1 MQLFKR
7 KSTGML
13 PPPGVHHFLREDTHH
28 KNRLHLRVE
37 TDGSG
42 FLLVNANNIYF
53 LNPTAM
59 AMAWLTMN
67 EQPDRAII
75 KAVCSHYAVDQTQAA
90 EDLAGF
96 QHILHTLI
104 HPDGECPICDLH
116 LEMLPARHDTPIAP
130 YRMDLAL
137 TYHCNNNCGHCYN
150 ARSRSF
156 PELTTTQWKQVLDRC
171 WEQGIPHIVFTG
183 GEPTLREDLPEL
195 VAHAQQ
201 LGQITGINTNGRRLK
216 DKSLVQRLVDA
227 GLDHVQITFESADAA
242 IHDQMQ
248 GVTGAWQ
255 DTVEGIKNVL
265 DSSLY
270 MMTNTT
276 MLTLNQHSIPDTLA
290 FLAQLGV
297 PTVGLNALI
306 HAGRGADNRTGLDHR
321 QIEDLLEI
329 AKEYATAHGQRL
341 IWYTPTQYCHFNP
354 IIGGVGAKGCSAA
367 MYNMCVE
374 PNGDVL
380 PCQSYYQAVGNL
392 LADPWEVIWHHP
404 LCESIRRRDYAP
416 DTCHQCSMLDDC
428 GGGCPLAY
436 AEHAYLP
443 PIPFSVLNPEEL
455 EYNRDEIP
463 E

>member
-1 MQLFKR
+1 
-7 KSTGML
+7 
-13 PPPGVHHFLREDTHH
+13 
-28 KNRLHLRVE
+28 
-37 TDGSG
+37 
-42 FLLVNANNIYF
+42 
-53 LNPTAM
+53 
-59 AMAWLTMN
+59 
-67 EQPDRAII
+67 
-75 KAVCSHYAVDQTQAA
+75 
-90 EDLAGF
+90 
-96 QHILHTLI
+96 
-104 HPDGECPICDLH
+104 
-116 LEMLPARHDTPIAP
+116 
-130 YRMDLAL
+130 
-137 TYHCNNNCGHCYN
+137 
-150 ARSRSF
+150 
-156 PELTTTQWKQVLDRC
+156 
-171 WEQGIPHIVFTG
+171 
-183 GEPTLREDLPEL
+183 L

-276 MLTLNQHSIPDTLA
+276 MLTLNQHTIPDTLA

-321 QIEDLLEI
+321 QIDDLLEI
-329 AKEYATAHGQRL
+329 AKEKTTAHGQRL

-392 LADPWEVIWHHP
+392 LADPWEAIWHHP